1 MSNEKTDLVVAT
13 PRAVVI
19 HDRPQLPVTAAASNL
34 LIDSITATLLVVT
47 GETGGAGVDTLVGCI
62 VALLDGAGRG
72 CRVIELGTT
81 RGYLKGTLEPGEY
94 VFVDV
99 ADPDVVAN
107 LLTAV
112 SEVPTGYPI
121 LLSVNA
127 GAWKDFVEIEGE
139 LAPWIERA
147 PERYR
152 VLVKLAEWSEDRRAE
167 AYYRKKGGLGRV
179 IRCFTEPRRGLRA
192 GAGATN
198 MRHDPEGGVLQV
210 PRLGERLQ
218 QAFYKDKRR
227 LSSAL
232 LEASAGE
239 AMLLARAL
247 RLLNA
252 GLEDV
257 L

>member
-1 MSNEKTDLVVAT
+1 MSNEKNDLVVAT
-13 PRAVVI
+13 PRALVI
-19 HDRPQLPVTAAASNL
+19 HERPQPPMTAAASDL
-34 LIDSITATLLVVT
+34 LIDSMNATLLVVT
-47 GETGGAGVDTLVGCI
+47 ADSGGAGVDSLVGCI

-72 CRVIELGTT
+72 FRVIELGTT
-81 RGYLKGTLEPGEY
+81 RGYLKRTLDPDEY

-99 ADPDVVAN
+99 ADSDVVAN

-112 SEVPTGYPI
+112 SAVPAGCPI

-139 LAPWIERA
+139 LAPWIDRA

-152 VLVKLAEWSEDRRAE
+152 VLVKLDGWSENSRAE
-167 AYYRKKGGLGRV
+167 DHYRKKGGLGRV
-179 IRCFTEPRRGLRA
+179 IRCFTEPQRGLRA
-192 GAGATN
+192 GASATH
-198 MRHDPEGGVLQV
+198 MRHDPDGGVLQV
-210 PRLGERLQ
+210 PRLGERLKE
-218 QAFYKDKRR
+218 AFYKDRRR

-232 LEASAGE
+232 AHASAGD
-239 AMLLARAL
+239 AMLFSRAL
-247 RLLNA
+247 RLLNS

>member
-1 MSNEKTDLVVAT
+1 MNNEKNDLVVAE
-13 PRAVVI
+13 PRALVI
-19 HDRPQLPVTAAASNL
+19 HARPQLPVTAAASNL

-47 GETGGAGVDTLVGCI
+47 GESGGAGVDTLVGCI
-62 VALLDGAGRG
+62 IALLDGAGREF
-72 CRVIELGTT
+72 RVIELGTT
-81 RGYLKGTLEPGEY
+81 RGYLKSTLEPKEY

-99 ADPDVVAN
+99 ADPDVVSN

-112 SEVPTGYPI
+112 SEIPIGFPI

-152 VLVKLAEWSEDRRAE
+152 VLVKLAEWSEDSRAE
-167 AYYRKKGGLGRV
+167 AYYRKRGGLGRV
-179 IRCFTEPRRGLRA
+179 TRCFTEPRRGLRA
-192 GAGATN
+192 GPGTTTL
-198 MRHDPEGGVLQV
+198 RHDPDGGVLQV
-210 PRLGERLQ
+210 PRLSERLQ
-218 QAFYKDKRR
+218 RAFYKDKRR

-239 AMLLARAL
+239 AMVLARAL

>member
-1 MSNEKTDLVVAT
+1 MSNGKTDLVIAT
-13 PRAVVI
+13 PRALII
-19 HDRPQLPVTAAASNL
+19 HERPQLPVTAAASNL

-47 GETGGAGVDTLVGCI
+47 GESGGVGVDTLVGCI
-62 VALLDGAGRG
+62 IALLDGAGREF
-72 CRVIELGTT
+72 RVIELGTT
-81 RGYLKGTLEPGEY
+81 RGYLKGTLKPEEY

-107 LLTAV
+107 LLTAM
-112 SEVPTGYPI
+112 SEIPIGFPI

-139 LAPWIERA
+139 LTPWIERA

-152 VLVKLAEWSEDRRAE
+152 VLVKLAEWSEDSRAE
-167 AYYRKKGGLGRV
+167 AYYRKKGGPGRV

-192 GAGATN
+192 GAGTTD

-227 LSSAL
+227 LYSAL

-247 RLLNA
+247 RLLNT

>member
-1 MSNEKTDLVVAT
+1 MPL
-13 PRAVVI
+13 
-19 HDRPQLPVTAAASNL
+19 TAAASDL
-34 LIDSITATLLVVT
+34 LINSITATLLVVT

-62 VALLDGAGRG
+62 VALLDGAGREF
-72 CRVIELGTT
+72 RVIELGTT
-81 RGYLKGTLEPGEY
+81 RGYLKGTLKPEEY

-99 ADPDVVAN
+99 ADPDILAN

-112 SEVPTGYPI
+112 SEVPIGFPI
-121 LLSVNA
+121 LLNVNA
-127 GAWKDFVEIEGE
+127 AAWKDFVEIEGD

-147 PERYR
+147 PERYG
-152 VLVKLAEWSEDRRAE
+152 VLVKLAEWSEDSRAE

-192 GAGATN
+192 GPGATIL
-198 MRHDPEGGVLQV
+198 RHDPDGGVLQV
-210 PRLGERLQ
+210 PRLSERLQ

-227 LSSAL
+227 LSAAL
-232 LEASAGE
+232 LQASSGE

-247 RLLNA
+247 RMLNA

>member
-1 MSNEKTDLVVAT
+1 MSNEKTDLVVAS
-13 PRAVVI
+13 PRALVI
-19 HDRPQLPVTAAASNL
+19 HERPQLPVTAAASDL

-47 GETGGAGVDTLVGCI
+47 GESGGAGVDTLVGCI
-62 VALLDGAGRG
+62 VVLMDGAGRG
-72 CRVIELGTT
+72 FRVVELATT
-81 RGYLKGTLEPGEY
+81 RGYLKGTFEPDEY
-94 VFVDV
+94 VFIDV

-107 LLTAV
+107 LLTAM
-112 SEVPTGYPI
+112 SEIPTGFPI

-127 GAWKDFVEIEGE
+127 GAWKDFVEIESE
-139 LAPWIERA
+139 LVPWIERA

-152 VLVKLAEWSEDRRAE
+152 VLVKLAEWSEDSRAE

-210 PRLGERLQ
+210 PRLTERLQ

>member
-1 MSNEKTDLVVAT
+1 MSNEKTDVVVAT
-13 PRAVVI
+13 PRALII
-19 HDRPQLPVTAAASNL
+19 HERPQLPMTAAASNL
-34 LIDSITATLLVVT
+34 LIDSITATMLVVT
-47 GETGGAGVDTLVGCI
+47 GESGGVGVDALVGCI

-72 CRVIELGTT
+72 VRVIEIGTT
-81 RGYLKGTLEPGEY
+81 RGYLKGTLDPDEY

-121 LLSVNA
+121 LLNVNA

-147 PERYR
+147 PERYC
-152 VLVKLAEWSEDRRAE
+152 VLVKLTEWSEDSRAE
-167 AYYRKKGGLGRV
+167 VHYRKNGGLGRV
-179 IRCFTEPRRGLRA
+179 IRCFTEPRPGLRA
-192 GAGATN
+192 GAGVTN

-210 PRLGERLQ
+210 PRLGERLKL
-218 QAFYKDKRR
+218 AFYKDKRR

-232 LEASAGE
+232 LHAPAGD

>member
-1 MSNEKTDLVVAT
+1 MSTEKTDLVVAA
-13 PRAVVI
+13 PRALVLL
-19 HDRPQLPVTAAASNL
+19 DRPQLPMTAAASNL
-34 LIDSITATLLVVT
+34 LIDSMNATLLVVT

-62 VALLDGAGRG
+62 VALLDGARQGF
-72 CRVIELGTT
+72 RVIELGTS
-81 RGYLKGTLEPGEY
+81 RGYLKGTLEPDEY

-99 ADPDVVAN
+99 ANPDVVAN
-107 LLTAV
+107 LLPAV
-112 SEVPTGYPI
+112 SEVPTGIPI

-127 GAWKDFVEIEGE
+127 GAWKEFVQVEGE
-139 LAPWIERA
+139 LAPWIDRA

-152 VLVKLAEWSEDRRAE
+152 VLVKLGEWSEDGRAE
-167 AYYRKKGGLGRV
+167 AYYRKYGGVGRV

-192 GAGATN
+192 STGATN

-227 LSSAL
+227 LSAAL
-232 LEASAGE
+232 LNASAGE
-239 AMLLARAL
+239 AILIARAL